1 MIFAVQNSQMIS
13 QCTNDWWIERL
24 KYVRNEYTTDAES
37 FSERFVSSSCAFAS
51 AVGPGFYFWCIRSPF
66 FSLVQIIYWSLI
78 FNITNCLIFLSFLW
92 QLTVVGPNGAAGV
105 SALPRVAK
113 VYTSAHGP
121 VPSPNQRAEDKR
133 VSGTT
138 TCHRAVL
145 RQHVQVSMTHFNR
158 K

>member
-1 MIFAVQNSQMIS
+1 M
-13 QCTNDWWIERL
+13 
-24 KYVRNEYTTDAES
+24 
-37 FSERFVSSSCAFAS
+37 
-51 AVGPGFYFWCIRSPF
+51 
-66 FSLVQIIYWSLI
+66 YWSLI
-78 FNITNCLIFLSFLW
+78 FNISNYLIFLSFLW
-92 QLTVVGPNGAAGV
+92 QLTVVGPNGAALV

-145 RQHVQVSMTHFNR
+145 RQRVQVSMTFFNIGN
-158 K
+158 KQLTEKVFATSVYSLTKSD